1 MRLGTR
7 MACALLLAATA
18 APAVTKAEIK
28 GDSIRIGILNDMTGV
43 YSGNG
48 GTGSVAAA
56 RLAAE
61 DFGGAIAG
69 KPIVIL
75 QADDQNKAD
84 IGVGIAREWF
94 DRQGVLAI
102 ADLVPT
108 PVALGVEDLARQNHR
123 IVLISGAAAE
133 SMFQESCASTAF
145 TWVQDTYSIANG
157 TVDGVWQRTKKPWFF
172 VNADL
177 GPSQQLSDQAQA
189 RLKSLGGT
197 VLGSVK
203 APFNTTDFSSF
214 LLQAQ
219 ASGAGVLAINTLG
232 GTVTTMKQAA
242 EFGLNS
248 TMTMVVTTPKSQD
261 IIAVGLPTAQ
271 GQLVITSFFEDAS
284 PAARAW
290 TARYMAV
297 THRLPTEVQ
306 AGVYSSIRHM
316 LQAVKDTGSDDGDIV
331 AARMRETPVNDAYV
345 QDGHIRADGRLVRDL
360 FLMQVKS
367 PDQSKDPATDIW
379 TRVATIPASDVFPP
393 LSASRCPL
401 VRGAK

>member
-1 MRLGTR
+1 MRPGTQMR
-7 MACALLLAATA
+7 CVLLLLTTMSTGAAR
-18 APAVTKAEIK
+18 AEIK
-28 GDSIRIGILNDMTGV
+28 ADAIKIGILSDMTGV

-56 RLAAE
+56 RLAVE
-61 DFGGAIAG
+61 DFGGAIDG
-69 KPIVIL
+69 KPIMIL

-84 IGVGIAREWF
+84 VGVGIAREWF
-94 DRQGVLAI
+94 DRQGVLGI

-133 SMFQESCASTAF
+133 SMFQENCASTAF

-157 TVDGVWQRTKKPWFF
+157 TVDGVWQRTQKPWFF

-197 VLGSVK
+197 VVGSVK

-232 GTVTTMKQAA
+232 GTMTTMKQAV
-242 EFGLNS
+242 EFGLNR

-261 IIAVGLPTAQ
+261 IIAVGLPIAQ
-271 GQLVITSFFEDAS
+271 GQLVITSFYEDAS

-297 THRLPTEVQ
+297 THKLPTEVQ

-316 LQAVKDTGSDDGDIV
+316 LQAVKDTGSDDGEVV
-331 AARMRETPVNDAYV
+331 AKHMRETPANDATV
-345 QDGHIRADGRLVRDL
+345 QNGHIRPDGRLGRDL

-367 PDQSKDPATDIW
+367 PAQSKDPTTDIW
-379 TRVATIPASDVFPP
+379 TRVATIPAADVFSP

-401 VRGAK
+401 VRGAN